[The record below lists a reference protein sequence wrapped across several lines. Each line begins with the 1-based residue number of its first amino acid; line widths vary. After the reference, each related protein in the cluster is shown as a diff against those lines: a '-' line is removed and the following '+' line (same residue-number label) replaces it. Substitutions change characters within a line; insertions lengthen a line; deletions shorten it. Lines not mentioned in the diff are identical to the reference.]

1 MTRNSPKKLSAKNS
15 SFPSRSE
22 TNSSTTESNL
32 HLVYSLVTDCKLHR
46 ELWRRDVEMD
56 TNIQTYKNDLLKS
69 EKQLQSTVNKIVSSG
84 LNAVHRIAEEN
95 DIKGVYGPL
104 IELFEVPEQYMTA
117 VEIAAGGS
125 LFFIVVDT
133 EDTAAKILDIMSK
146 EKIGRVTF
154 MPLNRLAVKDVPLPD
169 SPDVKPMISE
179 LKFKPVLQKA
189 FQQVT
194 RMAATT
200 H

>member
-1 MTRNSPKKLSAKNS
+1 
-15 SFPSRSE
+15 
-22 TNSSTTESNL
+22 
-32 HLVYSLVTDCKLHR
+32 VYSLVTDCTRR

-84 LNAVHRIAEEN
+84 LNAVHRIAEET

-104 IELFEVPEQYMTA
+104 IELFECPDQYMTA

-133 EDTAAKILDIMSK
+133 EETAAKILDIMSK
-146 EKIGRVTF
+146 EKVGRVTF

-194 RMAATT
+194 RTMMSAAPLTK
-200 H
+200 